1 MDADKSGK
9 AFDADLRGY
18 SRIRRSFFFFG
29 LHPKNKK
36 LFPIVL
42 EHKGKPYEK

>member
-9 AFDADLRGY
+9 AFDADLRRS

-42 EHKGKPYEK
+42 VHKGKPLKQ